1 MVGGAD
7 RRVTKPHGIQKL
19 TAKKQLT
26 RENSEKASSPSGGRK
41 LAREAGQMVGG
52 FPEGKLNHILLR
64 QLIFQKQINT
74 QTDILKFTIDLSVGK
89 PQHR

>member
-1 MVGGAD
+1 MVGGTD

-26 RENSEKASSPSGGRK
+26 QENSKKASSPPGRK
-41 LAREAGQMVGG
+41 LAREAGLMVGG
-52 FPEGKLNHILLR
+52 FPEGKLNQILLR
-64 QLIFQKQINT
+64 QLTFQKQINT
-74 QTDILKFTIDLSVGK
+74 QTNILKFTIDLSVGK